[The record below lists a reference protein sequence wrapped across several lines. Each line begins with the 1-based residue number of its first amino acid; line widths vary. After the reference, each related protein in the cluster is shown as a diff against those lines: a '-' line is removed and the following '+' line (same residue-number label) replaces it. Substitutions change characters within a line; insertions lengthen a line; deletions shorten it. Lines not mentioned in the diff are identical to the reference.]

1 MRHSPCPESAQNQ
14 ACKQKI
20 PHDREMLID
29 ILQSIMKALRT
40 ETSVK
45 MSEIFE
51 NYTPLSIVKT
61 ALSYLPQ
68 ALQ

>member
-1 MRHSPCPESAQNQ
+1 MT
-14 ACKQKI
+14 
-20 PHDREMLID
+20 REMLID
-29 ILQSIMKALRT
+29 ILQSIMEALRT

-45 MSEIFE
+45 MSGIFE
-51 NYTPLSIVKT
+51 NYTPLGIVET